1 MGKELRQVGKS
12 GVMINKDWKRGENP
26 AFDKVLS
33 DILNNRLKVK
43 NEEPEKKKKGK
54 SKSQVEKLLAKKL
67 KNKKNKTA

>member
-1 MGKELRQVGKS
+1 MGKELKQVGKS

-43 NEEPEKKKKGK
+43 NEKPEKKKKK
-54 SKSQVEKLLAKKL
+54 KKKTKL
-67 KNKKNKTA
+67 KKIKDVKTT